1 MIVRKNYFYTV
12 SRSRQVAL
20 TELRVG
26 FCNLNYDL
34 KSNYSRTTIDKLH
47 NISLFSFRFFFFYR
61 GAFKRN
67 SFHTCCNSNYN
78 RYQAPYKCLLLFI
91 IILYIKDCVEADYY
105 ECGHIREDSKYY
117 LLQCS
122 NYTS

>member
-47 NISLFSFRFFFFYR
+47 NISLFSFIFFFFVE
-61 GAFKRN
+61 
-67 SFHTCCNSNYN
+67 
-78 RYQAPYKCLLLFI
+78 APLSEIHFILAATAITTDTRHLINAYYYLLLF
-91 IILYIKDCVEADYY
+91 YI
-105 ECGHIREDSKYY
+105 
-117 LLQCS
+117 
-122 NYTS
+122 